1 LKSTWL
7 KNSENKQPQADYN
20 FSMQLINDLLDSVKN
35 DAPVRNI
42 LIGAHW
48 TMVSSRG
55 CGMASTVIN
64 SLPHGEGKVRDAGK
78 LHLKSARE
86 LAGYLQSEIWLE
98 ASIGLAALNSLLEIP
113 QGKVTSVNAFKV
125 VAEKS
130 PGKHT
135 AIFGHFPYLDEMR
148 ACARKLSVF
157 ELNPCEGEL
166 SLDKVPEVLP
176 DADLVAI
183 TSNAIINHTLEN
195 ILPHMN
201 PNAFSVLVGPS
212 TPLSPVLFE
221 AGFNLLA
228 GVRILDEAA
237 LFQTISQA
245 AQFRQTDGA
254 ELITIAK

>member
-1 LKSTWL
+1 
-7 KNSENKQPQADYN
+7 
-20 FSMQLINDLLDSVKN
+20 
-35 DAPVRNI
+35 
-42 LIGAHW
+42 
-48 TMVSSRG
+48 
-55 CGMASTVIN
+55 MASTVIN

-78 LHLKSARE
+78 LHLKSAKE
-86 LAGYLQSEIWLE
+86 LAKYLQSEVWLE

-113 QGKVTSVNAFKV
+113 QGKITSVNAFKV

-130 PGKHT
+130 PGKHV

-148 ACARKLSVF
+148 ASAGKLSVF
-157 ELNPCEGEL
+157 ELNPSEGEL

-176 DADLVAI
+176 DADVVAI
-183 TSNAIINHTLEN
+183 TSNSIINHTLDT
-195 ILPHMN
+195 ILPYLN
-201 PNAFSVLVGPS
+201 PQAFSVLVGPS

-221 AGFNLLA
+221 AGFDLLA

-237 LFQTISQA
+237 LIQTISQA

>member
-1 LKSTWL
+1 
-7 KNSENKQPQADYN
+7 
-20 FSMQLINDLLDSVKN
+20 MQLINDLLDSVKN
-35 DAPVRNI
+35 DAPVRNV

-86 LAGYLQSEIWLE
+86 LAGYLLSENWLE
-98 ASIGLAALNSLLEIP
+98 ASIGLAALNSLLEFP
-113 QGKVTSVNAFKV
+113 QGKVTAVNAFKV

-135 AIFGHFPYLDEMR
+135 AIFGHFPYLDEIR
-148 ACARKLSVF
+148 ARARELSVF
-157 ELNPCEGEL
+157 ELNPSEGEL

-176 DADLVAI
+176 DADVVAI
-183 TSNAIINHTLEN
+183 TSNSIINHTLDAL
-195 ILPHMN
+195 LPYLN
-201 PNAFSVLVGPS
+201 PKAFSVLVGPS
-212 TPLSPVLFE
+212 TPLSPVLFD
-221 AGFNLLA
+221 AGFDLLA

-237 LFQTISQA
+237 LIQTISQA
-245 AQFRQTDGA
+245 AQFRQTAGA

>member
-1 LKSTWL
+1 
-7 KNSENKQPQADYN
+7 
-20 FSMQLINDLLDSVKN
+20 
-35 DAPVRNI
+35 
-42 LIGAHW
+42 
-48 TMVSSRG
+48 
-55 CGMASTVIN
+55 
-64 SLPHGEGKVRDAGK
+64 
-78 LHLKSARE
+78 
-86 LAGYLQSEIWLE
+86 
-98 ASIGLAALNSLLEIP
+98 
-113 QGKVTSVNAFKV
+113 
-125 VAEKS
+125 
-130 PGKHT
+130 
-135 AIFGHFPYLDEMR
+135 MR
-148 ACARKLSVF
+148 ACARKHSVF

-176 DADLVAI
+176 DADVVAI